1 MKRKLFFL
9 TVFVL
14 ALVFQLAL
22 YGQYLHS
29 WSLSYF
35 LATFPIS
42 FIMALVLT
50 AAFWREKNEEDEEEK
65 ELYEDPDRW
74 QN

>member
-1 MKRKLFFL
+1 MKRKPFFL

-14 ALVFQLAL
+14 AWVFQLVL

-42 FIMALVLT
+42 FILALWVA
-50 AAFWREKNEEDEEEK
+50 AAFWREKKEEDEE

>member
-1 MKRKLFFL
+1 MKLRLFFL

-14 ALVFQLAL
+14 AWVFQLVL
-22 YGQYLHS
+22 YGQYLHN

-42 FIMALVLT
+42 FTMALVLT
-50 AAFWREKNEEDEEEK
+50 AAFWREKKEEDEEEK
-65 ELYEDPDRW
+65 LYEDPDRW

>member
-1 MKRKLFFL
+1 MKRKPFFL
-9 TVFVL
+9 TVLVL
-14 ALVFQLAL
+14 ACVFQLIF

-42 FIMALVLT
+42 LTMALVLT
-50 AAFWREKNEEDEEEK
+50 ATFWREKREEDEE

>member
-14 ALVFQLAL
+14 AWVFQLIF

-42 FIMALVLT
+42 FILALLV
-50 AAFWREKNEEDEEEK
+50 AASFWREKKEEDEE

>member
-1 MKRKLFFL
+1 MKRKPFFL

-14 ALVFQLAL
+14 AWVFQLIF

-42 FIMALVLT
+42 LTMALVLT
-50 AAFWREKNEEDEEEK
+50 AAFWREKKEEDEE

>member
-1 MKRKLFFL
+1 MKRKPFFL
-9 TVFVL
+9 TVLVL
-14 ALVFQLAL
+14 ALVFQLIF

-42 FIMALVLT
+42 LTMALVLT
-50 AAFWREKNEEDEEEK
+50 AAFWREKREEDEE

>member
-1 MKRKLFFL
+1 MKRMPFFL

-14 ALVFQLAL
+14 AWVFQLIL

-35 LATFPIS
+35 LTTFPIS
-42 FIMALVLT
+42 FTMALVLT
-50 AAFWREKNEEDEEEK
+50 AFWREKREEDEEEK